1 MRIVLLVAVLVI
13 AGCDSQ
19 PPKTAADVN
28 QIIRLADEAM
38 HVVQKISAGA
48 PAADV
53 DAAVEQMNS
62 ALDAAR
68 AQMNAV
74 GRRISVAKY
83 YGRGSI
89 DPRDLRVCID
99 SVINAPLLGHMP
111 AETRGPLLMAAVECD
126 GKLAAYFSLASG
138 EDAAAVALAISVIDP
153 LLMVGEAQA
162 GIAAESRLQ
171 DYRSSSQEILAKLG
185 SKCGE
190 HPAGAEQMSYECA
203 AYEVARSIEPKLAT
217 FAAELPAPPRV
228 Q

>member
-53 DAAVEQMNS
+53 DAAVEQMNA
-62 ALDAAR
+62 ALDTAR
-68 AQMNAV
+68 AQIEAV

-89 DPRDLRVCID
+89 DPRDLGACID
-99 SVINAPLLGHMP
+99 TVINTPLLGRMP
-111 AETRGPLLMAAVECD
+111 NDIRGPLLMSTVECVS
-126 GKLAAYFSLASG
+126 KMSAYFSLASG

-153 LLMVGEAQA
+153 LLMVAEAQ
-162 GIAAESRLQ
+162 GGVPAESRLA
-171 DYRSSSQEILAKLG
+171 DYRASSQEILAKLA
-185 SKCGE
+185 SECGD

-203 AYEVARSIEPKLAT
+203 AYEVARSVEPKLAT
-217 FAAELPAPPRV
+217 FAAELPTAQPA